1 MRPNLDCATK
11 FIDFMVSPE
20 FYVKWDTD
28 VGAPASAN
36 NVANAQL
43 PADAFNRIVLGE
55 PDVQERL
62 FYMAPLTDEQRK
74 QFTELWET
82 GEDRSRQVKYSGGPA
97 RSRSRGASGKRR
109 DCKSMPMA
117 ASTLSGSG
125 SAAGRRRWA
134 VFGLTAPAYFW
145 LTLTVLLPLS
155 AMLYFS
161 FLTVAPIGARVP
173 EWTLGNYLDFF
184 RKGFYLTLTGRSLM
198 LGLCVTGLCLLLG
211 FPAALALAKYVKGR
225 WREALF
231 LLIVLPFW
239 SNALV
244 RTFSW
249 TMVLR
254 TDGMVDDLLQAVF
267 PGRPISTSV
276 HLPAVVIGLVHSFL
290 PYMILTCYI
299 SLQAIDDSLLEAAR
313 SLGAAGP
320 TVFRRIML
328 PLSLPGILAGTIL
341 IFVPVI
347 GSFME
352 PRILGGRGGFMLG
365 NVIEDQFTVVFNW
378 PLGAA
383 LSFILLAI
391 VLLILAACYPLL
403 RRNLQGLA

>member
-1 MRPNLDCATK
+1 ML
-11 FIDFMVSPE
+11 
-20 FYVKWDTD
+20 
-28 VGAPASAN
+28 PAALGH
-36 NVANAQL
+36 ALLQL
-43 PADAFNRIVLGE
+43 P
-55 PDVQERL
+55 
-62 FYMAPLTDEQRK
+62 
-74 QFTELWET
+74 
-82 GEDRSRQVKYSGGPA
+82 DRGAHRTGGPPKA
-97 RSRSRGASGKRR
+97 R
-109 DCKSMPMA
+109 C
-117 ASTLSGSG
+117 
-125 SAAGRRRWA
+125 
-134 VFGLTAPAYFW
+134 
-145 LTLTVLLPLS
+145 
-155 AMLYFS
+155 
-161 FLTVAPIGARVP
+161 
-173 EWTLGNYLDFF
+173 GNYLDYF

-198 LGLCVTGLCLLLG
+198 LGVYVTGLCLLLG

-231 LLIVLPFW
+231 LLVVLPFW

-254 TDGMVDDLLQAVF
+254 TDGLIDRAIQDGLSRRAPSRHPVHLSRRGHRPRPQLPALHDPHLLHLAAGDRRFPAGGGAQ
-267 PGRPISTSV
+267 PGRRRL
-276 HLPAVVIGLVHSFL
+276 HRLPAH
-290 PYMILTCYI
+290 PP
-299 SLQAIDDSLLEAAR
+299 AAR
-313 SLGAAGP
+313 ACRAS
-320 TVFRRIML
+320 
-328 PLSLPGILAGTIL
+328 LAGTIL

-352 PRILGGRGGFMLG
+352 PRILGGPGGFMLG

>member
-1 MRPNLDCATK
+1 
-11 FIDFMVSPE
+11 
-20 FYVKWDTD
+20 
-28 VGAPASAN
+28 
-36 NVANAQL
+36 
-43 PADAFNRIVLGE
+43 
-55 PDVQERL
+55 
-62 FYMAPLTDEQRK
+62 
-74 QFTELWET
+74 
-82 GEDRSRQVKYSGGPA
+82 
-97 RSRSRGASGKRR
+97 
-109 DCKSMPMA
+109 MA

-134 VFGLTAPAYFW
+134 VFGLTAPAYIW
-145 LTLTVLLPLS
+145 LALTVLLPLS

-173 EWTLGNYLDFF
+173 EWTLGNYVDFF

-198 LGLCVTGLCLLLG
+198 LGVWVTGLCLLLG

-231 LLIVLPFW
+231 LLVVLPFW

-254 TDGMVDDLLQAVF
+254 TDGMVDDLLQALF
-267 PGRPISTSV
+267 PGLP
-276 HLPAVVIGLVHSFL
+276 HLDIMFTFTAVVIGLVHSFL

-299 SLQAIDDSLLEAAR
+299 SLQAIDDTLLEAAR

-320 TVFRRIML
+320 TVFRRVLL

-403 RRNLQGLA
+403 RRNLQCLA